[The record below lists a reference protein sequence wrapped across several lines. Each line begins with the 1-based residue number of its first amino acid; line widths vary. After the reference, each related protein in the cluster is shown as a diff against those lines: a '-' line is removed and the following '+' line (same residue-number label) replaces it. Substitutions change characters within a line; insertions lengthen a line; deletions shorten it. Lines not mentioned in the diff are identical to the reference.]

1 MGDVDGN
8 EKRYKYLPKKKFYLN
23 IGIGIGLVVVKQSK
37 SLKVILY
44 YRTIKKYQTRSNDCW
59 CRKRT

>member
-23 IGIGIGLVVVKQSK
+23 IGIGIELVNQSK

-44 YRTIKKYQTRSNDCW
+44 NRTIKKYQTRSNDC
-59 CRKRT
+59 